1 MNYPRLSRGET
12 TSKTYFFAFF
22 FVAFFTF
29 FFATFLTAFFFA
41 TFGMRSDSSYV
52 SSGLGDDAPP
62 KTPTI

>member
-1 MNYPRLSRGET
+1 VNYPRLLRGET

-41 TFGMRSDSSYV
+41 TFGMRSDSS
-52 SSGLGDDAPP
+52 SCRPGRATLPPP
-62 KTPTI
+62 KTPII